1 MRNFFVKVSKF
12 LSYILRHNP
21 EKFGIILDSEGFA
34 DLYSILGVLN
44 ERYKDLEITREFI
57 EELIRH
63 SDKRRF
69 EIVKDKIRA
78 YYGHSFDD
86 KIIMNEANSLPSNLY
101 HGTNLEAYEKIKYVG
116 LKKIGRQYVHLSEN
130 IETAISVG
138 KRRTKNPII
147 LVVDTNIAQK
157 EGIKFFKSGDMY
169 LAEYIP
175 PKYIS
180 KLKY

>member
-34 DLYSILGVLN
+34 DLNSILGVLN
-44 ERYKDLEITREFI
+44 ERYEDLEIRKETI
-57 EELIRH
+57 EELIMQ
-63 SDKRRF
+63 SDKKRF

-78 YYGHSFDD
+78 YYGHSFNER
-86 KIIMNEANSLPSNLY
+86 IIMTEAISLPSNLY
-101 HGTNLEAYEKIKYVG
+101 HGTNLRAYEKIKVNG

-147 LVVDTNIAQK
+147 LVVDTIIAQK

-169 LAEYIP
+169 LVEYIP

-180 KLKY
+180 KLE

>member
-1 MRNFFVKVSKF
+1 MGNFFVEVSKF

-21 EKFGIILDSEGFA
+21 EKFGIVLDSEGFA
-34 DLYSILGVLN
+34 DLFSILGVLN
-44 ERYKDLEITREFI
+44 ERYKNPEITKETI
-57 EELIRH
+57 EELIRQ

-78 YYGHSFDD
+78 YYGHSVDE
-86 KIIMNEANSLPSNLY
+86 KIIMKEAKSLPSKLY
-101 HGTNLEAYEKIKYVG
+101 HGTNLRAYEKIKYDG

-130 IETAISVG
+130 IKTAISVG
-138 KRRTKNPII
+138 KRRTRNPII

-157 EGIKFFKSGDMY
+157 EGIKFFKSGDIY
-169 LAEYIP
+169 LVDYIP

-180 KLKY
+180 KLK